1 VGTASARLGLHRRDI
16 RHQPTLRA
24 AVSAQF
30 QLSRP
35 ADSQV
40 IAPHHRLHPNLVP
53 SQGRTPGC
61 ASRRRTRPG
70 PTRSQFGPLR
80 TSVMSNSDY
89 RNHPALARKLQA
101 CLRWRN
107 AQGSLPRHAGR
118 PAPRARPHPQRTPAT
133 LRPPQTQ
140 GCLTNPVNVR
150 GQRTSGTGH
159 HAHYRTSSRRTSS
172 DARFCRR
179 WDVSKSRNPGPSGLL
194 ARTLWRSF
202 SGRLINA
209 SILPAAEADA
219 GALDLPVD
227 TPVRLPSG
235 NDGRGRARAGEHLV
249 TDKWHCRAAGL
260 WNDGTFVGKV
270 LVQRH
275 VPVLGPGPGSPGARA
290 CWSDQQRVW

>member
-1 VGTASARLGLHRRDI
+1 MGTASARLGLHRRDI

-101 CLRWRN
+101 YLRWRN

-133 LRPPQTQ
+133 LGPPQTQ

-150 GQRTSGTGH
+150 GQRTSHGSGG
-159 HAHYRTSSRRTSS
+159 RRSSELGPAGASSPRSVRFKSGPRLDDPLLRRSFQ
-172 DARFCRR
+172 AGVNLR
-179 WDVSKSRNPGPSGLL
+179 L
-194 ARTLWRSF
+194 ARS
-202 SGRLINA
+202 
-209 SILPAAEADA
+209 EA
-219 GALDLPVD
+219 
-227 TPVRLPSG
+227 VRYVCG
-235 NDGRGRARAGEHLV
+235 
-249 TDKWHCRAAGL
+249 
-260 WNDGTFVGKV
+260 
-270 LVQRH
+270 
-275 VPVLGPGPGSPGARA
+275 
-290 CWSDQQRVW
+290 

>member
-1 VGTASARLGLHRRDI
+1 VTAALMRRLPSGSGGSAIATCCLTPPAPRSSAVGTASARLGLHRRDI

-40 IAPHHRLHPNLVP
+40 IAPRHRLHPNLVP

-101 CLRWRN
+101 YLRWRN

-133 LRPPQTQ
+133 LGPPQTQ

-150 GQRTSGTGH
+150 GQRTSNIDDDRIRL
-159 HAHYRTSSRRTSS
+159 RTEQE
-172 DARFCRR
+172 
-179 WDVSKSRNPGPSGLL
+179 NPCP
-194 ARTLWRSF
+194 
-202 SGRLINA
+202 
-209 SILPAAEADA
+209 
-219 GALDLPVD
+219 
-227 TPVRLPSG
+227 RLP
-235 NDGRGRARAGEHLV
+235 
-249 TDKWHCRAAGL
+249 
-260 WNDGTFVGKV
+260 
-270 LVQRH
+270 
-275 VPVLGPGPGSPGARA
+275 PGSGIRRLRA
-290 CWSDQQRVW
+290 TCAWVSRLRSQAGRDMG

>member
-1 VGTASARLGLHRRDI
+1 MGPASARLGRHRRDI

-61 ASRRRTRPG
+61 ASRRRTRPR

-80 TSVMSNSDY
+80 TSVMSNPDY

-101 CLRWRN
+101 YPRWRN

-133 LRPPQTQ
+133 LGPPKTQ

-150 GQRTSGTGH
+150 GQRTSRAPVQLG
-159 HAHYRTSSRRTSS
+159 RPR
-172 DARFCRR
+172 CRAPAE
-179 WDVSKSRNPGPSGLL
+179 SA
-194 ARTLWRSF
+194 ARTPDTDAGPDNRRKPPSPPHLLQDLAADETGRNRSG
-202 SGRLINA
+202 SIDRQAA
-209 SILPAAEADA
+209 SIRQFLSVNHAIPALP
-219 GALDLPVD
+219 
-227 TPVRLPSG
+227 R
-235 NDGRGRARAGEHLV
+235 
-249 TDKWHCRAAGL
+249 
-260 WNDGTFVGKV
+260 
-270 LVQRH
+270 
-275 VPVLGPGPGSPGARA
+275 
-290 CWSDQQRVW
+290 